1 MCNFKL
7 VHYPHRWFI
16 IVLQLLLLVSL
27 VFHYK
32 NTPCVV
38 VGFEFIRLALV
49 WVARVPV
56 SRPRDEVSRV
66 SP

>member
-1 MCNFKL
+1 MFLTDLFLLSDSLLFHCQNT
-7 VHYPHRWFI
+7 
-16 IVLQLLLLVSL
+16 LLLV
-27 VFHYK
+27 
-32 NTPCVV
+32 
-38 VGFEFIRLALV
+38 VGLSFLRLALV

>member
-1 MCNFKL
+1 M
-7 VHYPHRWFI
+7 VHHC
-16 IVLQLLLLVSL
+16 IVASVVSSL
-27 VFHYK
+27 VFQHK
-32 NTPCVV
+32 NTLWVV

>member
-7 VHYPHRWFI
+7 VHCSHRWFI
-16 IVLQLLLLVSL
+16 ITLQFLLTVSI
-27 VFHYK
+27 VFWHK
-32 NTPCVV
+32 NTLWVV

-49 WVARVPV
+49 WLARVPV
-56 SRPRDEVSRV
+56 SCPWDEVSRV